1 MTSTTPLRP
10 HRTVTVFRPRNRS
23 SLVTYIRR
31 SDGSTRLR
39 TERDLQRLQRRSAD
53 LDAGLEENLPDGGE
67 MTHTEPAAFLIDSL
81 RSCHLRVSNGDAARA
96 VGAVARAICVFL
108 GGGASG
114 TR

>member
-1 MTSTTPLRP
+1 MTSTTTSTTSTTHLRP

-23 SLVTYIRR
+23 SLVTYIHR

-81 RSCHLRVSNGDAARA
+81 RSCHLRVSNVTQRGLSELSRA
-96 VGAVARAICVFL
+96 P
-108 GGGASG
+108 
-114 TR
+114 